1 MKKYAIFYG
10 LGGGF
15 GGAYC
20 KEIEEFE
27 TEDQALDH
35 AEEQAKEEYQSYEG
49 LHGLR
54 SQQEIMDEDGL
65 TEEEADQAYED
76 EMDSWLDYW
85 VEEYD
90 PKNEDH
96 QI

>member
-1 MKKYAIFYG
+1 
-10 LGGGF
+10 
-15 GGAYC
+15 
-20 KEIEEFE
+20 
-27 TEDQALDH
+27 
-35 AEEQAKEEYQSYEG
+35 
-49 LHGLR
+49 
-54 SQQEIMDEDGL
+54 MDEDGL